1 MRYQKVFTQI
11 WDDEKFAVLTPDAQ
25 RFFLYLLTCSSS
37 NLIGIYPL
45 KEGYVCEDL
54 KCLPKDFRKWLAEVL
69 SKGIISYDDNHK
81 IVLIKNYLRHNPIT
95 NPNQLKAGI
104 KTLRALPK
112 THLLQELKGLL
123 KGLPEGL
130 TKGLLEGILYT
141 ALYSVTAS
149 DTASDVEEPEEPEEK
164 EIIHLLSFDDIWN
177 AYPKK
182 DGKKAAERS
191 FNASVKTEADGQA
204 IQAALTNYLHSEHVL
219 KGFIK
224 NGSTWFANWRDWI
237 PEINPMTAADKTEP
251 LSVQQ
256 KIELAEKYKR
266 EHPEEYER
274 G

>member
-1 MRYQKVFTQI
+1 M
-11 WDDEKFAVLTPDAQ
+11 
-25 RFFLYLLTCSSS
+25 
-37 NLIGIYPL
+37 
-45 KEGYVCEDL
+45 
-54 KCLPKDFRKWLAEVL
+54 
-69 SKGIISYDDNHK
+69 
-81 IVLIKNYLRHNPIT
+81 
-95 NPNQLKAGI
+95 
-104 KTLRALPK
+104 
-112 THLLQELKGLL
+112 
-123 KGLPEGL
+123 
-130 TKGLLEGILYT
+130 
-141 ALYSVTAS
+141 
-149 DTASDVEEPEEPEEK
+149 
-164 EIIHLLSFDDIWN
+164 SFNDIWE

-191 FNASVKTEADGQA
+191 FNASVKTEVDGQA
-204 IQAALTNYLHSEHVL
+204 IQVALTNYLHSEHVL